1 MAIVIRR
8 GSWDDFD
15 AVYELT
21 ATPQSRP
28 EHLRWLWDLPSFEP
42 ERHLWL
48 AEEDGRLRAYGM
60 LHAPDMAAARGDPE
74 LIPALLEH
82 VETQA
87 RDERL
92 EHLTFV
98 IPSTDEEACRQ
109 YERAGF
115 ELATEVLEMEVA
127 LDGTLQTPRLP
138 QGVTLRT
145 YTDDD
150 ANAVRELLDE
160 AYLSWDD
167 AYIPLTHEDWLAFM
181 TKHDS
186 FDPECWFLAER
197 NGELLGVCLNWKEGW
212 IKDIAV
218 SPAARGKGLGE
229 ALLRHSFSRL
239 HERGVSRFGLK
250 VDARNPTG
258 AVRLYERVGMR
269 VVKRHRAYVKKL

>member
-1 MAIVIRR
+1 MIRR

-15 AVYELT
+15 AVYALT

-28 EHLRWLWDLPSFEP
+28 EHLRWHWDLPSFEP

-60 LHAPDMAAARGDPE
+60 LRAPDMAAVRGDSE

-82 VETQA
+82 VEAQA
-87 RDERL
+87 RK
-92 EHLTFV
+92 EHLEQLTIV
-98 IPSTDEEACRQ
+98 IPSSDEAACRQ
-109 YERAGF
+109 YEHAGF
-115 ELATEVLEMEVA
+115 ELASEVLEMAVE
-127 LDGTLQTPRLP
+127 LDGEPREPRLP
-138 QGVTLRT
+138 DGVTLRT
-145 YTDDD
+145 YTDND

-160 AYLSWDD
+160 AYLGWDD
-167 AYIPLTHEDWLAFM
+167 TYIPLTHEDWLAFM
-181 TKHDS
+181 TEHDS

-212 IKDIAV
+212 VKDLAV
-218 SPAARGKGLGE
+218 SPAARGTGLGE
-229 ALLRHSFSRL
+229 ALLRHSFARL
-239 HERGVSRFGLK
+239 RERGVGKLGLK

-258 AVRLYERVGMR
+258 AVRLYERVGMH